1 MSFNSSSNESL
12 SHVMNAEEYVLPIK
26 TWTVK
31 NLGTKFSVVKLHVQ
45 QSKMM
50 DILCEILQDFCK
62 TPLTKLLA
70 KSKTFTDLNLYKS
83 VFSIR
88 KEWQKLSSSSPK
100 HAS

>member
-1 MSFNSSSNESL
+1 MSFNSSSNVSL
-12 SHVMNAEEYVLPIK
+12 SDVMNAEEYVLPIK

-50 DILCEILQDFCK
+50 DILCEILQDFFK

-70 KSKTFTDLNLYKS
+70 KRKNLYWSEVYKS
-83 VFSIR
+83 VFSIS